1 VTSAKARVAE
11 NIVSSV
17 GIRVMIVG
25 DLYPAVECPKL
36 AGYCLARRTA
46 GDPITVRG
54 WMRD

>member
-1 VTSAKARVAE
+1 
-11 NIVSSV
+11 
-17 GIRVMIVG
+17 VMIVG